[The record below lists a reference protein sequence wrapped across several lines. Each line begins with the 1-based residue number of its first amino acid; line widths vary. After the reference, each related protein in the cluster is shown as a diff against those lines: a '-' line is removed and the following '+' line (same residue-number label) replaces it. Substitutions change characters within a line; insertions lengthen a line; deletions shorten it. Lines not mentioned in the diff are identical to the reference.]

1 MGGEAVNKRSILY
14 LLPLLP
20 ALLASCAQLLGGNA
34 ELPQRRFY
42 DFKAEPIR
50 DALSNSERP
59 YPVQVQIKPFSVQ
72 RAYNRTEIIF
82 RRDQYELHRDPLHS
96 WITRPGDLFT
106 DAILQYLREANLF
119 TYIGGDHDFY
129 ERRPDY
135 VLSGTVK
142 AIERFDS
149 GDVWAAHLAITMQLV
164 RQEDSFVIWQ
174 KDLDEERTVFFPA
187 MKHTVAAFSQI
198 LSQHMESSMR
208 EIDFVFLNMKRG
220 NDEAIPADLD
230 SLVIGQTESK
240 SDTLRAEQ
248 ETDDKDYELLPGK
261 LAQ

>member
-1 MGGEAVNKRSILY
+1 VNKRLLHLLLI
-14 LLPLLP
+14 LLPVLQT
-20 ALLASCAQLLGGNA
+20 SCAQLLGGNA

-42 DFKAEPIR
+42 DFKAEPVR
-50 DALSNSERP
+50 NAMPNSERP
-59 YPVQVQIKPFSVQ
+59 YAAQVQIKPFAVQ

-106 DAILQYLREANLF
+106 DAIQQYLREANLF
-119 TYIGGDHDFY
+119 TFVGGDHDFY

-135 VLSGTVK
+135 ILSGTVK

-149 GDVWAAHLAITMQLV
+149 GDVWAAHLAIAIQLV

-174 KDLDEERTVFFPA
+174 KDIDEERQVFFPE

-198 LSQHMESSMR
+198 LNQQMESSMR
-208 EIDFVFLNMKRG
+208 EIDFIFLNMTRDNG
-220 NDEAIPADLD
+220 GVPA
-230 SLVIGQTESK
+230 VF
-240 SDTLRAEQ
+240 DTLGTGAALADTVLQVEI

-261 LAQ
+261 LAP

>member
-1 MGGEAVNKRSILY
+1 VNKRALLY

-20 ALLASCAQLLGGNA
+20 ILLASCAQLLGGNA

-50 DALSNSERP
+50 DALPNSERP
-59 YPVQVQIKPFSVQ
+59 YAVQVQIKTFSVQ

-106 DAILQYLREANLF
+106 DAILQYLREANIF
-119 TYIGGDHDFY
+119 TFVGGDHDFY

-149 GDVWAAHLAITMQLV
+149 GDVWAAHLSITMQLV
-164 RQEDSFVIWQ
+164 RQEDAFVIWQ
-174 KDLDEERTVFFPA
+174 KDLDAERSVFFPE

-198 LSQHMESSMR
+198 LSQHMEASIR
-208 EIDFVFLNMKRG
+208 EIDFIFLNMKRG
-220 NDEAIPADLD
+220 NDEAVPTNFDALAIDATLR
-230 SLVIGQTESK
+230 
-240 SDTLRAEQ
+240 DTLRVET

-261 LAQ
+261 LAP